1 VEIIVDTEKKEKQKV
16 KKPTT
21 FEEQVNILRERNLQ
35 IGDTQYA
42 IEVLSRI
49 NYYRLSA
56 YMLSYK

>member
-1 VEIIVDTEKKEKQKV
+1 MDTEKKEKQKV